1 MPFPWLKFNLKSIEK
16 AQLIV
21 FTTDRDV
28 SQNDIYAETYGGGCD
43 WNSLER
49 NEITINDQSWHG
61 DVHGG

>member
-21 FTTDRDV
+21 FKTARDV
-28 SQNDIYAETYGGGCD
+28 SQNDINAETYGGGCD

-49 NEITINDQSWHG
+49 NEITINDQS
-61 DVHGG
+61 